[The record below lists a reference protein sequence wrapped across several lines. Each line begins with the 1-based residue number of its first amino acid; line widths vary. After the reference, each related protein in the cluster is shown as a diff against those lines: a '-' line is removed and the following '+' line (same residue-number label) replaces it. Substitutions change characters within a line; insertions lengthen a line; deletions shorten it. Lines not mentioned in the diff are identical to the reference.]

1 VKSNKEILDYLNPY
15 TEMDGIFLP
24 TKIVVY
30 EKYNNQLIVKI
41 DIKGSFDKL
50 EKPYAKA
57 DAIKQMLRT
66 NGFLYHYYTD
76 SYNRPWFKKDWP
88 KVKKKETARERY
100 ERTLRMMK
108 LI

>member
-1 VKSNKEILDYLNPY
+1 MKSNKEILEYLNPY
-15 TEMDGIFLP
+15 TEMDGIFLT
-24 TKIVVY
+24 TKVEVY

-76 SYNRPWFKKDWP
+76 SYNRPWLKKDWP
-88 KVKKKETARERY
+88 KVKKKETAKERY
-100 ERTLRMMK
+100 KRTLEMMK
-108 LI
+108 RM